1 MNKKETAVKE
11 MTMQEIKDALGH
23 DFTLVTEHKKIKLEE
38 IKPGETFKDSAG
50 MEWIVLEIA
59 NGSAKCITKEFVL
72 ENTKFDDETNDF
84 AKSSLYQ
91 KLKNDILPGV
101 LNAFGEDNVVEFET
115 DLTSDDN
122 LDDYGTVTGKIS
134 LLTDRQYREYAHLI
148 NPVEEPKK
156 YEVND
161 WWWLATPL
169 STPKREVPYSVR
181 CVLPRGGMN
190 DNGCYFR
197 NGVRPFCIFKS
208 DIFVSQNNA

>member
-11 MTMQEIKDALGH
+11 MTMQEIKDELGY
-23 DFTLVTEHKKIKLEE
+23 DFTLVTEHKKVKLADV
-38 IKPGETFKDSAG
+38 KPGNTFKDNAG
-50 MEWIVLEIA
+50 TEWIVLEVS
-59 NGSAKCITKEFVL
+59 NGTAKCITREFVL
-72 ENTKFDDETNDF
+72 KNTKFDDETNNF

-91 KLKNDILPGV
+91 KLQNDILPGI
-101 LNAFGEDNVVEFET
+101 LNAFGADNVIEFET

-134 LLTDRQYREYAHLI
+134 LLTDRQYREYARLI
-148 NPVEEPKK
+148 NPVEDLKK

-181 CVLPRGGMN
+181 CVLPL
-190 DNGCYFR
+190 GCLYFFGCFYLF
-197 NGVRPFCIFKS
+197 GVRPFCIFKS